1 MVSKI
6 INLTRTVIPK
16 VTSNPKANIEA
27 VNSMPEMVLNKMTRN
42 GDKSIVHV
50 DMNHCAAARISENG
64 INTIYTDGLCGCNS
78 IGIIAKCIDGK
89 PLAILSHYV
98 PTNNAG
104 QLKALETQLSK
115 YDYYIDKNFKPKLLM
130 NVGGYEKSP
139 GQLETCPNPL
149 IEKARALISRFFPK
163 GVETNITPYPIKGRS
178 AFFSSANIYQFDPA
192 DINKV
197 KVTNVGEKEKFIDL
211 NA

>member
-6 INLTRTVIPK
+6 INLTRTFVPK
-16 VTSNPKANIEA
+16 VTANSKANLEA
-27 VNSMPEMVLNKMTRN
+27 VNSMPEMVLNKMLRN

-50 DMNHCAAARISENG
+50 DMNHCAAARVSENG
-64 INTIYTDGLCGCNS
+64 INTIYTDALCGCNS
-78 IGIIAKCIDGK
+78 VGVIAKCVDGK

-98 PTNNAG
+98 PTNNEG
-104 QLKALETQLSK
+104 QLKALEAQLKK
-115 YDYYIDKNFKPKLLM
+115 YDYYIDKNYKPKLLM

-149 IEKARALISRFFPK
+149 VEKVKNLVAKFFPK
-163 GVETNITPYPIKGRS
+163 GADTNITPYPTKKRG

-192 DINKV
+192 DVNKV
-197 KVTNVGEKEKFIDL
+197 KITTVGEKEKFIDL
-211 NA
+211 NV

>member
-6 INLTRTVIPK
+6 INLTRTVVPK
-16 VTSNPKANIEA
+16 ISASSKANIEA
-27 VNSMPEMVLNKMTRN
+27 VNSMPEMVLNKMVRN

-50 DMNHCAAARISENG
+50 DMNHCAAARISEDG

-78 IGIIAKCIDGK
+78 VGVITKCIDGK

-104 QLKALETQLSK
+104 QLKALETQLEK
-115 YDYYIDKNFKPKLLM
+115 YDYYIDKNYQPRVLM
-130 NVGGYEKSP
+130 NISGHESIP
-139 GQLETCPNPL
+139 GKMVTNPNPL
-149 IEKARALISRFFPK
+149 VEKVKDLVSRFFPK
-163 GVETNITPYPIKGRS
+163 GVETSITPYPTKNRG

-192 DINKV
+192 DVNKV
-197 KVTNVGEKEKFIDL
+197 KITNVGEKERFIDL

>member
-6 INLTRTVIPK
+6 INLTRAFVPK
-16 VTSNPKANIEA
+16 VTANSKANREA
-27 VNSMPEMVLNKMTRN
+27 VMSMPEMVLNNMKRS

-50 DMNHCAAARISENG
+50 DMNHCAAARISEKG

-78 IGIIAKCIDGK
+78 IGVITKCIDGK

-104 QLKALETQLSK
+104 QLKALETQLKK
-115 YDYYIDKNFKPKLLM
+115 YDYYLDKSYKPKLLM
-130 NVGGYEKSP
+130 NVGGYESSP
-139 GQLETCPNPL
+139 GNLQTCPNPL
-149 IEKARALISRFFPK
+149 IDKVKSLVAKFFPK
-163 GVETNITPYPIKGRS
+163 GAETNVTPYPTRNRG

-192 DINKV
+192 DVNKV
-197 KVTNVGEKEKFIDL
+197 KITNVGEKERFIDL

>member
-64 INTIYTDGLCGCNS
+64 INTVYTDGLCGCNS

-163 GVETNITPYPIKGRS
+163 GVETNITPYPTKGRD